1 MSETIGP
8 RGFNGSRGPAGSG
21 DLSQC
26 VCTSKSYL
34 PRAHTPWTII
44 FNPIRFCAH
53 SFDLAGLLQFEV
65 WANRLS
71 LDVLIK
77 FVLIKKK
84 CVPLKSRSAVCP
96 FRLRNCRSFTF
107 FIQSA
112 TFTSQIVLP
121 TETLNLTLFCP

>member
-26 VCTSKSYL
+26 VHKQVLSSEGSYTL
-34 PRAHTPWTII
+34 DNNLQPDKV
-44 FNPIRFCAH
+44 CAH